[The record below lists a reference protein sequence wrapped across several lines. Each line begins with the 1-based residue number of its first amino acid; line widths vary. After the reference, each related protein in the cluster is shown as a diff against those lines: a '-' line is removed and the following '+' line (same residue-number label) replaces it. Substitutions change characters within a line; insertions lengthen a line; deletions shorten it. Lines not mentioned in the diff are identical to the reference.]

1 MFQAKF
7 LSHFL
12 FSNFFLP
19 LPQDYS
25 ISEWLNKGA
34 SKEKLVVGFPT
45 YGRSFTLAS
54 PNLTDVNAPAI
65 KGGNA
70 GKFTK
75 ETGFLAFFEVYELSS
90 LFRRFKVYNFLL
102 FLLLNLFSALRSVIY

>member
-1 MFQAKF
+1 MLFYVFYVRCFKPSF
-7 LSHFL
+7 YHTL

-19 LPQDYS
+19 LLQDYS

-75 ETGFLAFFEVYELSS
+75 ETGFLAFFEVYGG
-90 LFRRFKVYNFLL
+90 FLP
-102 FLLLNLFSALRSVIY
+102 FLGDLKFITFSFFSF